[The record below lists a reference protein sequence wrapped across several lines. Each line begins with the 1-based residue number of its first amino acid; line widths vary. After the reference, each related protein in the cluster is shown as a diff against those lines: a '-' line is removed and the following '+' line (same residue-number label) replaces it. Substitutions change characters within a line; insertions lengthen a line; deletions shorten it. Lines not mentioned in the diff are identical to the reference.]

1 MQLLVFCQ
9 RFELYPFDLLR
20 PSEPNDVMKKG
31 RVYALIAVIIA
42 ILGGAAYTLNF
53 LYLQGEEEE
62 ASYRTEIPRMGDIVI
77 KTVAAGSIQP
87 RQEILIKPQI
97 SGIVRRVLVEA
108 GELVQSGQ
116 VMAEVMVV
124 PDMGAL
130 SNAETRLQR
139 AKISLE
145 DAQTNATRNQNLL
158 KDGIISAADYQRF
171 DLALKQAQEEFYASE
186 DNLRIIQDGVASRS
200 GRTSNTLITA
210 TIDGMVLDVPVKKG
224 NSVIEANNFNEG
236 TTIAAVADMMD
247 LVFIGKIDESEVEK
261 LSVGMGIEL
270 TVGAIEGLTIPA
282 ELEYISPKGL
292 EEAGAIQFEIK
303 AAVQLDE
310 EQFLRAGYSAN
321 ANVVLDERRGVLV
334 IPEMLVQY
342 DKGETFVEVLIG
354 ENRYERRPISL
365 GLSDGITAEVL
376 EGISLEDALK
386 VWNQPRY

>member
-1 MQLLVFCQ
+1 
-9 RFELYPFDLLR
+9 
-20 PSEPNDVMKKG
+20 MKKG
-31 RVYALIAVIIA
+31 RVYVLIAVIVA
-42 ILGGAAYTLNF
+42 ILAGAAYTLNF

-62 ASYRTEIPRMGDIVI
+62 ASYRTEMPRMGDIVI

-130 SNAETRLQR
+130 SNAETRLER

-145 DAQTNATRNQNLL
+145 DAQTNADRNQQLL
-158 KDGIISAADYQRF
+158 QDGIISAADYQRYNH
-171 DLALKQAQEEFYASE
+171 ALKQAQEEFYASE
-186 DNLRIIQDGVASRS
+186 DNLRIIQDGVAARS

-210 TIDGMVLDVPVKKG
+210 TIEGMVLDVPVKKG

-247 LVFIGKIDESEVEK
+247 LVFVGKIDESEVEK
-261 LSVGMGIEL
+261 LSVGMEIEL
-270 TVGAIEGLTIPA
+270 TVGAIEGLKIPA
-282 ELEYISPKGL
+282 KLEYISPKGL

-310 EQFLRAGYSAN
+310 GQFLRAGYSAN
-321 ANVVLDERRGVLV
+321 ANVVLDERRDVLV

-354 ENRYERRPISL
+354 ENRYEKRTIKL

-376 EGISLEDALK
+376 EGVVLEDALK
-386 VWNQPRY
+386 VWNQPQY